1 MMGEMK
7 VSWGAMKKMEPLIG
21 SAAPSMLANNVAVS
35 SIQT

>member
-7 VSWGAMKKMEPLIG
+7 VSWGYEKMEPLIG
-21 SAAPSMLANNVAVS
+21 SAAPSILANNVAVS